1 MYLEISN
8 IAAALGKNPY
18 ESREKMLLTSWARHA
33 PKTVISYFI
42 ENNCISKL
50 MNDEETFSKLQEET
64 YKDLL
69 PKEFDNK
76 DFSKI
81 EEKVVND
88 YKRKRNNKQTE
99 SEVEQLRERT
109 KNMLK
114 KDLGNVHEDLLIKK
128 EEYSKGN
135 NRMFYYNIT
144 DDFCIGGKH
153 DASSDSDDLLIEIKT
168 RTKKQNVR
176 RNDYDLYQLIGYL
189 LATSFTKGK
198 IIQIYNRQKYDS
210 DVPSEIEY
218 GIIDTANDEVCAI
231 MSEIKENLIVYAN
244 DLRNLITT
252 GNYLYLDTVIPKKI
266 RPIAKYYLESELDL
280 EPDLEPDLE
289 IELKSKSKTKT
300 LKICEENI
308 KYKNILRHLT

>member
-33 PKTVISYFI
+33 PKTVITYLI
-42 ENNCISKL
+42 ENKCISKL
-50 MNDEETFSKLQEET
+50 MDSEETFSKLQEET
-64 YKDLL
+64 YKELL

-76 DFSKI
+76 DLSKI

-88 YKRKRNNKQTE
+88 YKRKRNNQQTE
-99 SEVEQLRERT
+99 SEVEKLRERT

-128 EEYSKGN
+128 EDYSKGN

-153 DASSDSDDLLIEIKT
+153 DASSDSDSDNLLIEIKT
-168 RTKKQNVR
+168 RTRKQNVR

-189 LATSFTKGK
+189 LATNFTKGK
-198 IIQIYNRQKYDS
+198 IVQIYNRQKYDS

-218 GIIDTANDEVCAI
+218 GIIDTANEEVSCI
-231 MSEIKENLIVYAN
+231 MAEIKENLILYAD
-244 DLRNLITT
+244 DLRNLINT
-252 GNYLYLDTVIPKKI
+252 GNYLYLDTVIPKSI
-266 RPIAKYYLESELDL
+266 RPIAKYYLELDSDLDSDSKSEL
-280 EPDLEPDLE
+280 
-289 IELKSKSKTKT
+289 KTT
-300 LKICEENI
+300 SLKICEENI
-308 KYKNILRHLT
+308 KYKNILRHLS